1 MENARKSSSKEGIS
15 PTQNPKRQ
23 RKDNL
28 SLDRIHEIIFD
39 DNDEFYMDT
48 DSEDEDD
55 MYDISRV
62 NDENDNDSNNS
73 SDESDDGENTKRER
87 ERERERER
95 KDVIDFP

>member
-48 DSEDEDD
+48 DSEDD